1 MVFDKPLSQ
10 DYIADR
16 VMIDDPLCGYM
27 IRTERSGW
35 LQGFIIRT
43 TFTTWQ
49 VQARAGCHDVAGRL
63 LPCTVRPPT
72 TNHQPCFYCATP
84 RTPCLQVNFRWDSNH
99 AKAGL
104 TRAARREHLCDD
116 GALSTALEAQ
126 RRSGDPSESGIVWPR
141 IAEISLL
148 AALGCGGVLVKLL
161 IEELESASSGK
172 GQYDFLVLQATKG
185 AMTS

>member
-49 VQARAGCHDVAGRL
+49 V
-63 LPCTVRPPT
+63 
-72 TNHQPCFYCATP
+72 
-84 RTPCLQVNFRWDSNH
+84 
-99 AKAGL
+99 
-104 TRAARREHLCDD
+104 
-116 GALSTALEAQ
+116 
-126 RRSGDPSESGIVWPR
+126 
-141 IAEISLL
+141 
-148 AALGCGGVLVKLL
+148 
-161 IEELESASSGK
+161 
-172 GQYDFLVLQATKG
+172 
-185 AMTS
+185 